1 MGENKLILKVQVNKA
16 SKQKFINL
24 PKGCDIEGGDYAL
37 VKKVLDN
44 NK

>member
-1 MGENKLILKVQVNKA
+1 MGEDKLILKVRFNKA
-16 SKQKFINL
+16 SKQKFINI
-24 PKGCDIEGGDYAL
+24 PKGCNIQDGDYAL